1 MGWIAAIAFALISAI
16 LAARLLSLK
25 RQLRNMAGQIK
36 TLVDDNSEKM
46 LDISLY
52 DQDLER
58 LAGAFNRYHAKQR
71 GVVAQSLR
79 HEDQLKESISNISH
93 DLRTPLT
100 VIMGHLQLLEKVDLP
115 DNQKWRVEVSLRKS
129 QRMAALVE
137 AFYELSVLDSEQII
151 PHKERLN
158 FSNLLFDLLAEN
170 ASLLESRGIHPKI
183 HMPDTT
189 VFIRPLAKLGK
200 AVKIADAS
208 NQGKA
213 KGETVSAV
221 SIGFREDTKPF
232 DKADGVFN
240 KDTFFRNLAVIFAL
254 LLGQWMIFG
263 TLFRQKSIGVYQGK
277 TLVSSIRLQ
286 HRFCFDMDTR
296 ILE

>member
-1 MGWIAAIAFALISAI
+1 MGVTS
-16 LAARLLSLK
+16 SPE
-25 RQLRNMAGQIK
+25 N
-36 TLVDDNSEKM
+36 
-46 LDISLY
+46 
-52 DQDLER
+52 
-58 LAGAFNRYHAKQR
+58 
-71 GVVAQSLR
+71 
-79 HEDQLKESISNISH
+79 
-93 DLRTPLT
+93 
-100 VIMGHLQLLEKVDLP
+100 
-115 DNQKWRVEVSLRKS
+115 
-129 QRMAALVE
+129 
-137 AFYELSVLDSEQII
+137 FY
-151 PHKERLN
+151 
-158 FSNLLFDLLAEN
+158 
-170 ASLLESRGIHPKI
+170 
-183 HMPDTT
+183 
-189 VFIRPLAKLGK
+189 IRPLAKLGK

>member
-1 MGWIAAIAFALISAI
+1 MEGE
-16 LAARLLSLK
+16 
-25 RQLRNMAGQIK
+25 N
-36 TLVDDNSEKM
+36 
-46 LDISLY
+46 LY
-52 DQDLER
+52 ATD
-58 LAGAFNRYHAKQR
+58 
-71 GVVAQSLR
+71 
-79 HEDQLKESISNISH
+79 
-93 DLRTPLT
+93 
-100 VIMGHLQLLEKVDLP
+100 
-115 DNQKWRVEVSLRKS
+115 
-129 QRMAALVE
+129 
-137 AFYELSVLDSEQII
+137 
-151 PHKERLN
+151 
-158 FSNLLFDLLAEN
+158 
-170 ASLLESRGIHPKI
+170 ESRRQVHFWK
-183 HMPDTT
+183 
-189 VFIRPLAKLGK
+189 VIRPLAKLGK

>member
-1 MGWIAAIAFALISAI
+1 MGWITAIAFALISAI

-25 RQLRNMAGQIK
+25 GHLRNMAGQIK

-189 VFIRPLAKLGK
+189 VFIISDRRMILRILDNLLTNAIRYTSGNIEINVSGPEDNHVQFCIRNQTYNAKELDVERIFERFYTKNPARTNGSTGLGLAVVKKLTEMLG
-200 AVKIADAS
+200 
-208 NQGKA
+208 
-213 KGETVSAV
+213 GEVSATV
-221 SIGFREDTKPF
+221 QSDFLSLTVTI
-232 DKADGVFN
+232 
-240 KDTFFRNLAVIFAL
+240 
-254 LLGQWMIFG
+254 
-263 TLFRQKSIGVYQGK
+263 
-277 TLVSSIRLQ
+277 
-286 HRFCFDMDTR
+286 
-296 ILE
+296 

>member
-1 MGWIAAIAFALISAI
+1 MGWITAIAFALISVV

-25 RQLRNMAGQIK
+25 RQLRNMAGQIE
-36 TLVDDNSEKM
+36 TLVNDNSEKM

-52 DQDLER
+52 DQDLEC

-71 GVVAQSLR
+71 GIVAQSLR
-79 HEDQLKESISNISH
+79 HEDRLKESISNISH

-100 VIMGHLQLLEKVDLP
+100 VIMGHLQLLEKADLP

-137 AFYELSVLDSEQII
+137 AFYELSVLDSEQIT

-183 HMPDTT
+183 HIPDTT
-189 VFIRPLAKLGK
+189 IFIISDRRMILRILDNLLTNAIRYASGDIEINVSVPEDDHVQFCIRNQTHNANELDVERIFERFYTKNPARTNGSTGLGLAVVKKLTEMLG
-200 AVKIADAS
+200 
-208 NQGKA
+208 
-213 KGETVSAV
+213 GEVSATMQSDFLSLTV
-221 SIGFREDTKPF
+221 TI
-232 DKADGVFN
+232 
-240 KDTFFRNLAVIFAL
+240 
-254 LLGQWMIFG
+254 
-263 TLFRQKSIGVYQGK
+263 
-277 TLVSSIRLQ
+277 
-286 HRFCFDMDTR
+286 
-296 ILE
+296 